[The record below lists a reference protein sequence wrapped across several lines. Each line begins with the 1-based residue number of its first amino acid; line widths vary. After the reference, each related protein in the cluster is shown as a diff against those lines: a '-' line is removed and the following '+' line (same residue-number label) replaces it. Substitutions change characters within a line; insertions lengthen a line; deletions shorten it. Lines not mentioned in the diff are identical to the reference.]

1 MKSITK
7 QKPFDEVQQQ
17 LDRFDRVYIVGCG
30 TCTTTT
36 RTGGREE
43 VLDMKE
49 RLQELGKLVTGW
61 TVIPTACDEMTEV
74 SMKENSGDIQNA
86 NCILVMA
93 CALGVHRV
101 SLYCDKPVIPAV
113 DTLFIGIEDSP
124 GNFSEVCAQCGQCVL
139 GETAGICP
147 LTACHKGLLNGP
159 CGGTNNGKCE
169 VDAEKDCAWTLI
181 YERLKEQGR
190 LDLMRKYHPP
200 KNYHVLPRPRITTVV
215 PVTGGSDGVKV
226 EAGV

>member
-7 QKPFDEVQQQ
+7 QKPFDEVKQQ

-30 TCTTTT
+30 TCATMT

-43 VLDMKE
+43 VLNMKE
-49 RLQELGKLVTGW
+49 HLQELGKLVTGW

-74 SMKENSGDIQNA
+74 AIRENDGAIQNA

-101 SLYCDKPVIPAV
+101 NSYISKPVIPAL
-113 DTLFIGIEDSP
+113 DTLFMGIEDSP
-124 GNFSEVCAQCGQCVL
+124 GNFHEVCAQCGQCVL

-169 VDAEKDCAWTLI
+169 VDKEKDCGWTLI
-181 YERLKEQGR
+181 YQRLEEQGR

-200 KNYHVLPRPRITTVV
+200 KNYQVVPRPRIT
-215 PVTGGSDGVKV
+215 KL
-226 EAGV
+226 A